1 MKKILALLSLF
12 VCIAG
17 QAQKKNDQTL
27 LWRISGNGLQAPS
40 YIFGTIHMICADNIQ
55 LSDSLTQA
63 IEKADGVYLELDMD
77 NMFEML
83 GAVRKMKMRGDT
95 TLADLLPA
103 PDYELVKAYFKNKGG
118 LMPFSML
125 ETMKP
130 MLAASTL
137 MEAAADCDNAQAME
151 QLVMKEAKRNGKGV
165 KGLETM
171 GYQLSIFDSIP
182 YKLQA
187 EQLAAYIKT
196 HDSAEESKKEMAEL
210 ESAYRSQDLAKME
223 QLTLQEDMGIARFT
237 DLLLYN
243 RNQNW
248 AVKMKEIMP
257 GKSLV
262 FAVGAGHLPGDKGVL
277 SLLRKMGYRVEP
289 VANNMDK
296 RNTAEL

>member
-1 MKKILALLSLF
+1 MKKILAAFAILFFLS
-12 VCIAG
+12 AN
-17 QAQKKNDQTL
+17 AQKKTDQTL

-40 YIFGTIHMICADNIQ
+40 YIFGTIHMICADDIQ
-55 LSDSLTQA
+55 LSDSLTKA
-63 IEKADGVYLELDMD
+63 IERADGVYLELDMD

-103 PDYELVKAYFKNKGG
+103 DDYELVKTYFKNKGG
-118 LMPFSML
+118 MLPFSML

-137 MEAAADCDNAQAME
+137 MEASADCDNAQAME
-151 QLVMKEAKRNGKGV
+151 QLVMKEAKRNSKGV

-196 HDSAEESKKEMAEL
+196 HDSAEESKKEMALL
-210 ESAYRSQDLAKME
+210 EQAYRSQDLAKME
-223 QLTLQEDMGIARFT
+223 QLTLEEDMGIARFT
-237 DLLLYN
+237 ELLLYN

-248 AVKMKEIMP
+248 AAKMKEIMP

-277 SLLRKMGYRVEP
+277 NLLRKMGYKVEP
-289 VANNMDK
+289 VANKMDK
-296 RNTAEL
+296 RKTAEL

>member
-1 MKKILALLSLF
+1 MKKILALLSFF
-12 VCIAG
+12 VCITG

-103 PDYELVKAYFKNKGG
+103 PDYELVKTYFKNKGG

-196 HDSAEESKKEMAEL
+196 HDSAEESKKELAEL
-210 ESAYRSQDLAKME
+210 ENAYRSQDLAKME

-277 SLLRKMGYRVEP
+277 SILRKMGYRVEP
-289 VANNMDK
+289 VVNNMDK
-296 RNTAEL
+296 RKTAEL